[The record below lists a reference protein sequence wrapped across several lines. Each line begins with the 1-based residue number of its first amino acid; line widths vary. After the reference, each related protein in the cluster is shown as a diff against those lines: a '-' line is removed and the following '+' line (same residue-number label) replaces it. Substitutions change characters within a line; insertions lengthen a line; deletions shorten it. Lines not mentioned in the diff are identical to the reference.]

1 MAKAS
6 VDNMLRDEHRQ
17 PFHNLVRKP
26 RTTVEEAH
34 EWLTK
39 RGYKI
44 SRLAVRTYFRSAA
57 SEDNHFLGM
66 SEDAQRELVRKAAM
80 QLTGPALASLTRY
93 AVYLAGQAAKSPD
106 APVQKPK

>member
-6 VDNMLRDEHRQ
+6 VNSVLRDEHRQ
-17 PFHNLVRKP
+17 PFHKFIRKP
-26 RTTVEEAH
+26 RTTIEDAH

-44 SRLAVRTYFRSAA
+44 SRLAVRAHFKSAA

-66 SEDAQRELVRKAAM
+66 SEEAQRDLIRKAAI
-80 QLTGPALASLTRY
+80 QLTGLGLASLTRY
-93 AVYLAGQAAKSPD
+93 AVYLAGEAAKSPS